1 MLPIP
6 YAYLEVIPAGKN
18 LFSALYQFENGL
30 RLAIHEQMSLFYDD
44 WWESKVKFDLP
55 RIYEKV
61 EDRKQQRDL
70 MPWVGSSSRVSVLPI
85 HLTTLGEV
93 EEIVKKYQSECIPEL
108 FRSLHFFLG
117 HMEYIKLVR
126 NLYAHMFPCLT
137 DSDARSAKSEIRT
150 LCQSLREK
158 LPSLLSMQTP

>member
-1 MLPIP
+1 M
-6 YAYLEVIPAGKN
+6 
-18 LFSALYQFENGL
+18 FSVLYQFENGL

-55 RIYEKV
+55 TIYKNV
-61 EDRKQQRDL
+61 DDRKRRRDL
-70 MPWVGSSSRVSVLPI
+70 MPWVGSSFPVTVLPI
-85 HLTTLGEV
+85 HLTTLGEA

-108 FRSLHFFLG
+108 FPSLHFFLG
-117 HMEYIKLVR
+117 HMDYIKLVR

-137 DSDARSAKSEIRT
+137 DSDVRSAKSEIRT

-158 LPSLLSMQTP
+158 LPNLLSVQAP